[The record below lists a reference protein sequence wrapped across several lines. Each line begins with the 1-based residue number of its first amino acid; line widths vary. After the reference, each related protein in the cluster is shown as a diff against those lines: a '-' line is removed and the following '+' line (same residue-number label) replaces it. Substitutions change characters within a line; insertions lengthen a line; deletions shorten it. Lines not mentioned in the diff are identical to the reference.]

1 MPLIQLETKIEAPQ
15 ERVFDLARS
24 IDAHLASTEGTHEK
38 AVEGRTSGLIGMGE
52 TVTWEARHFGITQRL
67 TVKITSMDW
76 PHVFSDEMISGA
88 FSSMKHV
95 HRFSPEGLGT
105 LMRDDFHF
113 SAPLGIL
120 GRLAEGLFLTQYMT
134 KFLKAR
140 SQALKEL
147 AESDGWQRYL
157 PQKTE

>member
-1 MPLIQLETKIEAPQ
+1 
-15 ERVFDLARS
+15 
-24 IDAHLASTEGTHEK
+24 
-38 AVEGRTSGLIGMGE
+38 MGE
-52 TVTWEARHFGITQRL
+52 TVTWEARHFGVTQRL

-76 PHVFSDEMISGA
+76 PHVFSDEMINGA

-95 HRFSPEGLGT
+95 HQFSPEGTGT
-105 LMRDDFHF
+105 VMRDDFHF

-134 KFLKAR
+134 KFLRAR

-147 AESDGWQRYL
+147 AESEGWQRYL
-157 PQKTE
+157 PQKTG